1 MFTTTVVWKYFK
13 NIWKHWLRKW
23 KHEAGRLVQLRYV
36 RVQIMIICQ
45 QLNDIVHV
53 QVWGTYCCIH
63 KCMIELLWVAE
74 KKSPTLFSVK
84 WFASTCL
91 NFTTHKCMVN
101 RMFNAIHEQS
111 PACLK
116 CPNMH
121 KFAHIE
127 CASLY
132 DNAQIRR
139 LSCVEC
145 ASLYDNAQ
153 IRRLSCVDSWVT
165 QVTHEITWTNPLIM
179 NRLIQNHA
187 NPCNPCIEK
196 HTNK

>member
-1 MFTTTVVWKYFK
+1 
-13 NIWKHWLRKW
+13 
-23 KHEAGRLVQLRYV
+23 
-36 RVQIMIICQ
+36 
-45 QLNDIVHV
+45 
-53 QVWGTYCCIH
+53 
-63 KCMIELLWVAE
+63 MIELLCVAE

-116 CPNMH
+116 CPNVH

-132 DNAQIRR
+132 DNAQIPR
-139 LSCVEC
+139 LF
-145 ASLYDNAQ
+145 
-153 IRRLSCVDSWVT
+153 CVDSWVT
-165 QVTHEITWTNPLIM
+165 QVTHEITWTNALIM

-187 NPCNPCIEK
+187 NQCK
-196 HTNK
+196 RFA

>member
-1 MFTTTVVWKYFK
+1 MELIRKQGENINNKANESYLKKTLLNIRYNFFTTYHFVCIKIISMFTTTVVWKYFK
-13 NIWKHWLRKW
+13 NIWKHRLRKW

-74 KKSPTLFSVK
+74 KKSRTLFSVK

-116 CPNMH
+116 CPDMH

-127 CASLY
+127 C
-132 DNAQIRR
+132 Q
-139 LSCVEC
+139 C
-145 ASLYDNAQ
+145 
-153 IRRLSCVDSWVT
+153 
-165 QVTHEITWTNPLIM
+165 
-179 NRLIQNHA
+179 
-187 NPCNPCIEK
+187 
-196 HTNK
+196 

>member
-1 MFTTTVVWKYFK
+1 M
-13 NIWKHWLRKW
+13 
-23 KHEAGRLVQLRYV
+23 
-36 RVQIMIICQ
+36 
-45 QLNDIVHV
+45 
-53 QVWGTYCCIH
+53 
-63 KCMIELLWVAE
+63 AE

-127 CASLY
+127 CAT
-132 DNAQIRR
+132 
-139 LSCVEC
+139 
-145 ASLYDNAQ
+145 LYDNAQ

-165 QVTHEITWTNPLIM
+165 QVKHEITWTNALSM

-187 NPCNPCIEK
+187 VENGRSFICAL
-196 HTNK
+196 HTHNKTYFLSIFGLLLHKQILFIT